1 MKISAIAVI
10 SKNRALGKD
19 NALIFHVP
27 GDLPRFKKIT
37 QGHPVIMGRKTFES
51 KEINKRPLPNR
62 LNIVVTRDLGYTA
75 EGVVVR
81 HSVEE
86 ALDVANKDLLFPH
99 DGTSFSEASSHD
111 GSSTTGGL
119 PTSRGRI
126 PLTSPK
132 LNTPGNYNDE
142 EIFILGGGQIYQAA
156 WPYIEKLYLTVVET
170 EAVGDTFFPD
180 YSEFSKVVFKEEHD
194 SGGYRYTFLELE
206 KEK

>member
-19 NALIFHVP
+19 NELLFHVP

-37 QGHPVIMGRKTFES
+37 SGHPVIMGRKTFES

-62 LNIVVTRDLGYTA
+62 LNIVITRDRGYTA

-81 HSVEE
+81 HSLEE
-86 ALDVANKDLLFPH
+86 ALEVANKDLLFPH
-99 DGTSFSEASSHD
+99 NGTSISAA
-111 GSSTTGGL
+111 
-119 PTSRGRI
+119 
-126 PLTSPK
+126 SPK
-132 LNTPGNYNDE
+132 GTTPGNYNDE
-142 EIFILGGGQIYQAA
+142 EIFIIGGGQIYQAA
-156 WPYIEKLYLTVVET
+156 WPFINKLYLTVIDT
-170 EAVGDTFFPD
+170 EAAGDAYFPD

-194 SGGYRYTFLELE
+194 SGGLRYTFLDLE